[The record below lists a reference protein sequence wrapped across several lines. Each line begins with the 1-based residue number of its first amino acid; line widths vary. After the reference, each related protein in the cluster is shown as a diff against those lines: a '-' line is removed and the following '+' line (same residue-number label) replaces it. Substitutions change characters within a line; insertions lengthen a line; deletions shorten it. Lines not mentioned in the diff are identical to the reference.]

1 MPIGLSSVGRAQPGR
16 RQPTSEYESPLLVR
30 LIDGPDK
37 PQAVGLQD
45 EELLDVGQLR
55 CAGAHDDC
63 NVEAEH
69 RCIII
74 YIPTAYRY
82 GRLGTDGTVH
92 GSGQP
97 ATVVEG
103 RTAITAM
110 TAESVHRLP
119 N

>member
-1 MPIGLSSVGRAQPGR
+1 MVG
-16 RQPTSEYESPLLVR
+16 S
-30 LIDGPDK
+30 DK
-37 PQAVGLQD
+37 PWAVGVQD

-63 NVEAEH
+63 YKEQGH

-82 GRLGTDGTVH
+82 GRLGTDGTFH
-92 GSGQP
+92 RSGQP

-110 TAESVHRLP
+110 TAESDHRLA